1 MSLSCSWSNNELWS
15 AQGYK
20 SFTLVSCYWIHL
32 THPGFSIK
40 WNLKLRETFTV
51 IKELP
56 KQTNKQGGQLNLTIH
71 LPRLELFFYNQ
82 PKKICTVALS
92 LSWKILSMDYLH
104 CLAPQCIMIKKSP
117 HHHLHLLFISI
128 NTYDISQPYDG
139 EKKEHYL
146 LTTNKAF
153 VHPMQNW
160 KWYKYHQIRG
170 LEYLSLYEKITKFSL
185 TVKEM
190 FHPYRPKVSPDIVL
204 GLCCH
209 LYYAYY
215 CIECRVIFHK
225 DLLKYKPTTI
235 ASMPLYF
242 SH

>member
-1 MSLSCSWSNNELWS
+1 MSLSYSWSNNELWS
-15 AQGYK
+15 AQGSK
-20 SFTLVSCYWIHL
+20 SFTLVSCYWIYL

-51 IKELP
+51 IKELL
-56 KQTNKQGGQLNLTIH
+56 KQTNKQTRWATESNHSFTEVRI
-71 LPRLELFFYNQ
+71 YNQ

-128 NTYDISQPYDG
+128 NTYDISQPYHG

-160 KWYKYHQIRG
+160 K
-170 LEYLSLYEKITKFSL
+170 
-185 TVKEM
+185 
-190 FHPYRPKVSPDIVL
+190 
-204 GLCCH
+204 
-209 LYYAYY
+209 
-215 CIECRVIFHK
+215 
-225 DLLKYKPTTI
+225 
-235 ASMPLYF
+235 
-242 SH
+242 